1 MEDGELET
9 DFCKKKRKKNN
20 STTNANDIY
29 GPNARARAFFFGGT
43 QTQSSPDETLGNS
56 RLGCVSIEWFK
67 LRFCAIYKQTIGEE
81 NSVCARAGD
90 GS

>member
-9 DFCKKKRKKNN
+9 DFVKRRERRAIVPPMR
-20 STTNANDIY
+20 TIY
-29 GPNARARAFFFGGT
+29 TGRMRARAAFFGGT

-81 NSVCARAGD
+81 NSVCARYRD